1 MAEIEIE
8 QALKNVTQRMKQA
21 LLKRPEAHLQI
32 PPRLVAVSKTKPPE
46 MIITAYNNGQKHFGE
61 NYIQELE
68 SKGNDSNIL
77 EQCKEIKWH
86 FIGNLQRNKI
96 NKLLNTPN
104 LFMVETVDSKKLATA
119 LNTACQNRKRETPL
133 SVMVQ
138 INTSGEETKNGCDP
152 EEAGKIVKII
162 RDECPNLKLEGLMT
176 IGAYNHDLSKGPNPD
191 FQKLLQCQ
199 KKICE
204 EFHLNPADLQLSMGM
219 SNDFEHAIEVGSSSV
234 RVGSLIFGA
243 RTYVNKGKGDNPET
257 TIGTGLSRIRHM
269 ECADAYVNVLKSW
282 KYSYP
287 KEIHFVITKKALLD
301 KIQATF
307 ACHFPLV
314 TVTPQSRNSK
324 ASSGGLLQDNHAM
337 THAVQTNNSAMAATS
352 GAMAE
357 VRPMDVEMSDTNDSC
372 PICLCDFTDKKTL
385 DKCGHS
391 FCSACIDHSFS
402 AVGPYCP
409 VCQTVYGKIIGQ
421 QPPGTMST
429 KKEKRSLPGFLECNL
444 YKVEYEIPS
453 GIQEKCHP
461 NPGKRFYGAKRTAYL
476 PSNKEGET
484 VLKMLQKAFEQK
496 LIFTVGDS
504 RTTNMTDVVTW
515 NDIHH
520 KTNIL
525 GGPSRYGYPDPDY
538 LNRVSLELETKGI
551 TPADVFGQ
559 KIKPKISN

>member
-1 MAEIEIE
+1 MQKFHLHGDAEVHIYMGDITSINADAVVNVANNTLSNQHGLNKIIMEC
-8 QALKNVTQRMKQA
+8 AGKNVA
-21 LLKRPEAHLQI
+21 NEVKRKVNSMPNK
-32 PPRLVAVSKTKPPE
+32 RLNFGDVLVSGSGKLVSKN
-46 MIITAYNNGQKHFGE
+46 IIHTVSVTFKSSH
-61 NYIQELE
+61 
-68 SKGNDSNIL
+68 DSNNSAV
-77 EQCKEIKWH
+77 QEIIQACLTKA
-86 FIGNLQRNKI
+86 N
-96 NKLLNTPN
+96 
-104 LFMVETVDSKKLATA
+104 SKKFKILA
-119 LNTACQNRKRETPL
+119 
-133 SVMVQ
+133 
-138 INTSGEETKNGCDP
+138 
-152 EEAGKIVKII
+152 
-162 RDECPNLKLEGLMT
+162 
-176 IGAYNHDLSKGPNPD
+176 
-191 FQKLLQCQ
+191 F
-199 KKICE
+199 
-204 EFHLNPADLQLSMGM
+204 PA
-219 SNDFEHAIEVGSSSV
+219 
-234 RVGSLIFGA
+234 
-243 RTYVNKGKGDNPET
+243 
-257 TIGTGLSRIRHM
+257 IGTGLSRIRHM

-282 KYSYP
+282 KCSYP
-287 KEIHFVITKKALLD
+287 KEIHFVITKKVLLD
-301 KIQATF
+301 KIQTTF
-307 ACHFPLV
+307 ACHFPLA
-314 TVTPQSRNSK
+314 TVIQQSRNLT
-324 ASSGGLLQDNHAM
+324 ASSGGLLQDN
-337 THAVQTNNSAMAATS
+337 HAVQTNNSAMAATS

-357 VRPMDVEMSDTNDSC
+357 VRPMDIEMSDANDSC

-429 KKEKRSLPGFLECNL
+429 KKEKGSLPGFPECNL

-484 VLKMLQKAFEQK
+484 VLKMLQTAFEQK

-538 LNRVSLELETKGI
+538 LNRVSLELEAKGI

>member
-21 LLKRPEAHLQI
+21 LLKRPEGHLQI

-119 LNTACQNRKRETPL
+119 LNTACQNRKWETPL

-176 IGAYNHDLSKGPNPD
+176 IGAYNHDLSNGPNPD

-257 TIGTGLSRIRHM
+257 SR
-269 ECADAYVNVLKSW
+269 E
-282 KYSYP
+282 
-287 KEIHFVITKKALLD
+287 
-301 KIQATF
+301 
-307 ACHFPLV
+307 
-314 TVTPQSRNSK
+314 
-324 ASSGGLLQDNHAM
+324 
-337 THAVQTNNSAMAATS
+337 
-352 GAMAE
+352 
-357 VRPMDVEMSDTNDSC
+357 
-372 PICLCDFTDKKTL
+372 
-385 DKCGHS
+385 
-391 FCSACIDHSFS
+391 
-402 AVGPYCP
+402 
-409 VCQTVYGKIIGQ
+409 
-421 QPPGTMST
+421 
-429 KKEKRSLPGFLECNL
+429 
-444 YKVEYEIPS
+444 
-453 GIQEKCHP
+453 
-461 NPGKRFYGAKRTAYL
+461 
-476 PSNKEGET
+476 
-484 VLKMLQKAFEQK
+484 
-496 LIFTVGDS
+496 
-504 RTTNMTDVVTW
+504 
-515 NDIHH
+515 
-520 KTNIL
+520 NI
-525 GGPSRYGYPDPDY
+525 
-538 LNRVSLELETKGI
+538 K
-551 TPADVFGQ
+551 
-559 KIKPKISN
+559 